1 MRDGNPAVRLRFS
14 SIADAVS
21 RSGGEVA
28 MIRLVELGANQRCC
42 DAELQA
48 RMLQSPKAPHTHH
61 YVAIED
67 GSEIAFV
74 ALDRI
79 PDVDYLVLYEIF
91 VRPDC
96 RGKGL
101 GSRLLGEVEGV
112 AKALGYDK
120 ITLSPWP
127 LEQGYSEEKLVA
139 WYKRHGYA
147 ERPDCPTELEKSID

>member
-1 MRDGNPAVRLRFS
+1 MSATMIQLGVDDRCN
-14 SIADAVS
+14 DA
-21 RSGGEVA
+21 A
-28 MIRLVELGANQRCC
+28 LH
-42 DAELQA
+42 A
-48 RMLQSPKAPHTHH
+48 RMSQSPKAPHTRH
-61 YVAIED
+61 YVVMED
-67 GSEIAFV
+67 GLEVAFL
-74 ALDRI
+74 ALDQI

-112 AKALGYDK
+112 AKALGYEK

-147 ERPDCPTELEKSID
+147 ERSDCPTELEKSID